1 MKSRSYISLFSTMCL
16 MSILAAQPPT
26 TRIRGTVV
34 DEQGSPLPGVT
45 VTLRAPGFIPRST
58 MTSPEGAFLFT
69 AVPPGVY
76 SISAQLSGFA
86 IREMRDISVTIAQTV
101 SLNISL
107 LSGAVPPP
115 PPPPT
120 KHLPALD
127 AAISGLP
134 LGQIMYN
141 PPTEMIEQK
150 TERVEAR
157 ISQSLTEDLKA
168 GLRGMGVPNVE
179 NIKVSSSMKAGL
191 AGADFEILELSEPVQ
206 QVPSSGYT
214 QWEWDVKPNSAGNK
228 VLHLSVS
235 AVFDT
240 DYGEK
245 RKSFPVMDKPI
256 YVKVDKRL
264 HPFNWELALKYA
276 GGIVGIAAGLF
287 GIYKGLK
294 AAKKKRRGQKRP
306 D

>member
-1 MKSRSYISLFSTMCL
+1 
-16 MSILAAQPPT
+16 
-26 TRIRGTVV
+26 
-34 DEQGSPLPGVT
+34 
-45 VTLRAPGFIPRST
+45 

-69 AVPPGVY
+69 SVPPGVY

-86 IREMRDISVTIAQTV
+86 IREIRDISVTMAQAV

-107 LSGAVPPP
+107 SSGLRPPP

-157 ISQSLTEDLKA
+157 ISQSLSEDLKT

-179 NIKVSSSMKAGL
+179 NIRVSSSMKASL

-245 RKSFPVMDKPI
+245 RKSFPVMDKQI
-256 YVKVDKRL
+256 DVKVNPAL
-264 HPFNWELALKYA
+264 HRFNWELALKYA

-287 GIYKGLK
+287 GIFKGLK
-294 AAKKKRRGQKRP
+294 AVKKKRKPRQ
-306 D
+306 